1 MSPGDLARALP
12 LPALA
17 GTWGLSTS
25 WECPRRLRLARL
37 GLSLTHKFLVP
48 PFPALALCSEHR
60 CSPRPMLGSGPRPG
74 RAFWLQQDRS
84 YLMLPVPPL
93 PLCPKVTSC
102 PSSCQALSS
111 GDSVAL
117 SSRC

>member
-25 WECPRRLRLARL
+25 WECPRRLQLARL